1 MNARL
6 VSQRRGETT
15 RPACAVR
22 VQRRAGSRGGGR
34 AEATGSGAHS
44 SHAVPERSVS
54 APVCQVGAP
63 TMRPAQHRGVGSDM
77 HHNQRPWSCQRR
89 RQQSRPGQARPA
101 DGRQDSLR
109 RSAPSKAATPSPVQ
123 VGDVDGREA
132 SLPLRCSPQ
141 PSRCC
146 QWWWS
151 RPGQPPWTERPRARP
166 SGRRGAPPQG
176 RRPPGTSWIARRTAC
191 V

>member
-1 MNARL
+1 M

-22 VQRRAGSRGGGR
+22 VQSRAGSRGGGR

-89 RQQSRPGQARPA
+89 RQQAGRARPGGQMGGRIVSGGAHHRRRRRPRRL
-101 DGRQDSLR
+101 GLR
-109 RSAPSKAATPSPVQ
+109 CRRPRGQSP
-123 VGDVDGREA
+123 
-132 SLPLRCSPQ
+132 PRCSPQ
-141 PSRCC
+141 PSQCC

-166 SGRRGAPPQG
+166 SEQRGAPPQG